1 MLDRYRVIETVHGL
15 WAKGGLPSPEPTVGS
30 NGTSSGSTTCCRCW
44 CRSRRASVASSP
56 VASNR
61 CSPFGRALMGNP
73 GVLLLDEAS
82 EGLAPIIVQR
92 IGQLGYLSV

>member
-1 MLDRYRVIETVHGL
+1 
-15 WAKGGLPSPEPTVGS
+15 
-30 NGTSSGSTTCCRCW
+30 
-44 CRSRRASVASSP
+44 
-56 VASNR
+56 
-61 CSPFGRALMGNP
+61 MGNP